1 MGNREMAVVITFGEL
16 EIDVSADGVAW
27 SPDVAS
33 DMLTR
38 AVVGFSA
45 ALKELKDNGM
55 IVQSSTG
62 CGEDDEDDD

>member
-1 MGNREMAVVITFGEL
+1 MANREMAVVITFGEL

-33 DMLTR
+33 DMLSR
-38 AVVGFSA
+38 AVSGFAA

-55 IVQSSTG
+55 IVQTVAAG
-62 CGEDDEDDD
+62 DEDEDED

>member
-1 MGNREMAVVITFGEL
+1 MAVVITFGEL

-45 ALKELKDNGM
+45 ALRELKDNGM
-55 IVQSSTG
+55 IVQTSSA
-62 CGEDDEDDD
+62 DDDNDDD

>member
-1 MGNREMAVVITFGEL
+1 MANREMAVIITFGEL
-16 EIDVSADGVAW
+16 EIDISADGVAW

-45 ALKELKDNGM
+45 ALRELKDNGM
-55 IVQSSTG
+55 IVQSAGTA
-62 CGEDDEDDD
+62 DEDTDDD

>member
-1 MGNREMAVVITFGEL
+1 MANREMAVIITFGEL
-16 EIDVSADGVAW
+16 EIDISADGVAW

-45 ALKELKDNGM
+45 ALRELKDNGM
-55 IVQSSTG
+55 IVQSAGTA
-62 CGEDDEDDD
+62 DEDPDDD